1 LEKLKKQNFFVTSN
15 VQGLVKENYCKNVPL
30 MTFLIVFWSGNAN
43 MMEVLEARNSSEG
56 VKQTSVFQASK
67 QLKKLIVMRV
77 KILIFKVLA
86 TLP

>member
-1 LEKLKKQNFFVTSN
+1 LGNIKKQFSLAETF
-15 VQGLVKENYCKNVPL
+15 KIENYCENVPL

-67 QLKKLIVMRV
+67 
-77 KILIFKVLA
+77 
-86 TLP
+86 

>member
-1 LEKLKKQNFFVTSN
+1 
-15 VQGLVKENYCKNVPL
+15 

-56 VKQTSVFQASK
+56 VKQTSVFQVSK

-77 KILIFKVLA
+77 KILILKVLT

>member
-1 LEKLKKQNFFVTSN
+1 
-15 VQGLVKENYCKNVPL
+15 

-67 QLKKLIVMRV
+67 QLKKLRNESLK
-77 KILIFKVLA
+77 KILILKVLA